1 MKKIFSI
8 LIFSSILAFQSCM
21 EEPEIRPNTPQGNFK
36 SLWEIID
43 TRYCYLSYKNIDWD
57 SVFTAYKPRV
67 DTVSG
72 ASSLF
77 DLMSEMLA
85 MLKDGHVN
93 LYSEFDRSRYWNWYS
108 DYPSNF
114 NSEVL
119 FKPHYLGSHY
129 RIASTL
135 RYNKIARGKVGYVYY
150 GSFSD
155 GFSDQNMN
163 AIFASFA
170 TCEGIII
177 DIRNNGG
184 GMLSYAEQMASY
196 FFKEKTLTGYIS
208 HKTGSGHNDF
218 SKPTPLYVTPNE
230 KVNWSKPVIVLTNR
244 MSYSATNDFVNKMRY
259 APQATII
266 GDQTGGGGGM
276 PLSSELPNGWM
287 IRFSSSPM
295 YDAAMQNIEW
305 GIAPDIRVSMDLV
318 ALSKGY
324 DTIIERAIAEIV
336 K

>member
-1 MKKIFSI
+1 
-8 LIFSSILAFQSCM
+8 
-21 EEPEIRPNTPQGNFK
+21 
-36 SLWEIID
+36 
-43 TRYCYLSYKNIDWD
+43 
-57 SVFTAYKPRV
+57 
-67 DTVSG
+67 
-72 ASSLF
+72 
-77 DLMSEMLA
+77 
-85 MLKDGHVN
+85 
-93 LYSEFDRSRYWNWYS
+93 
-108 DYPSNF
+108 
-114 NSEVL
+114 
-119 FKPHYLGSHY
+119 
-129 RIASTL
+129 
-135 RYNKIARGKVGYVYY
+135 
-150 GSFSD
+150 
-155 GFSDQNMN
+155 
-163 AIFASFA
+163 
-170 TCEGIII
+170 
-177 DIRNNGG
+177 
-184 GMLSYAEQMASY
+184 MASY

-295 YDAAMQNIEW
+295 YDADMQNIEW